1 MNVLITGAA
10 SGIGKALK
18 EEYLKNGYTVY
29 AIDTK
34 QMNKEENLY
43 SYVVDITN
51 TDALMEIKEALN
63 NIKFHIIIN
72 VAGIH
77 MMASLIENDIQKMKK
92 LIDINL
98 YGAMNIN
105 NIFYSLLEQNGK
117 IIIITSEVAYL
128 DPMPFNGLYSISK
141 TALDCYAQ
149 ALRQELNLLNQKVI
163 TIRPGAIETPLCNN
177 SITDTKTL
185 ASSTKLFKKQAKH
198 FSGLML
204 KFMGKPLK
212 PEKLARK
219 IYKIS
224 HKKHPKYIY
233 KMHQNMGLVLL
244 NILPKKMQCYI
255 IKRLLNK

>member
-18 EEYLKNGYTVY
+18 AEYVKHGYTVY
-29 AIDTK
+29 AIDK
-34 QMNKEENLY
+34 QKMEAENNVISFIADVANIKQLKNIKEE
-43 SYVVDITN
+43 
-51 TDALMEIKEALN
+51 LN
-63 NIKFHIIIN
+63 SIKFHIIVN

-77 MMASLIENDIQKMKK
+77 MMASLIENDIEKMKK

-98 YGAMNIN
+98 YGAMAIN
-105 NIFYSLLEQNGK
+105 NVFYPLLDKKGR

-163 TIRPGAIETPLCNN
+163 TIRPGAIETPLSNN
-177 SITDTKTL
+177 SITDTKNL
-185 ASSTKLFKKQAKH
+185 ADTTILFQKQAKN

-204 KFMGKPLK
+204 KFMGKSLQ
-212 PEKLARK
+212 PEKLSRR

-224 HKKHPKYIY
+224 QKKHPKYIY
-233 KMHQNMGLVLL
+233 KVHQNMGLVLL
-244 NILPKKMQCYI
+244 NLLPKKLQCYI
-255 IKRLLNK
+255 IKKLLNR